1 MTLAARVLL
10 VGSLL
15 LGGMVAVPAVA
26 QEPAAEVDVVNVDYE
41 PADVTIELGEVVRW
55 TFVEGTHTVTA
66 DDGRFD
72 SGTQTSNTTFD
83 VTFNATGTFEY
94 YCAIHSS
101 PDGDRQNGT
110 VMVVDAGE
118 GPVDPEPTE
127 PPATEPPSGPPTDGP
142 LDGTDPVATAL
153 AWSARLPDGGTTTAV
168 VGTAGGFADSL
179 ASGTGQGLLEAPLLL
194 TPRDTLDPR
203 VADELQRLGVTR
215 VIVLG
220 LEAAISTDV
229 EQALGDIVETVERA
243 GGPSRLETARAVAD
257 LVLGDTI
264 PEVLLA
270 RAFGEGSAAFADS
283 LAAGALGAAQG
294 MPVLLVGDTVDEG
307 LRTWLVDHG
316 VERITIIGGTAAVP
330 AAVESDL
337 AATHTVFRAAGP
349 TRTATAASFIGAF
362 PDSVGVAVVEGFGDM
377 AWASGFAAALHAPG
391 GLVLADGGRAALPGD
406 TVEVLFR
413 RGPVVCGPTLTA
425 DLCGQATAAYGRT
438 NLAEPLMAVMDVD
451 QEVQTDPS
459 TPAASGVARMWRSDA
474 GADAL
479 CVDADVWDLSGPIVA
494 AHVHLAPP
502 GESGPVAVPV
512 NLEPVAGQDG
522 RVVGCTRG
530 GDEQAAAVA
539 ALVADPAAHY
549 LNVHT
554 ELNPAGEI
562 RGQVFL
568 PRATSFAALFGANEV
583 PGPGHPDATGSFTLY
598 DTGIAD
604 ELCYAIEWEGLET
617 PVVGAHIHA
626 GSATESG
633 GVVHPIGLGVGS
645 SSARCDGDVDPAV
658 RQSILDDPAGHYANV
673 HTEDF
678 PDGAI
683 RGQLT

>member
-15 LGGMVAVPAVA
+15 LGGLVAVPAAA

-66 DDGRFD
+66 DDERFD
-72 SGTQTSNTTFD
+72 SGTQTSNTTYD
-83 VTFNATGTFEY
+83 VTFNAVGTFEY

-110 VMVVDAGE
+110 VTVVEQGE
-118 GPVDPEPTE
+118 GPGDPEPTE
-127 PPATEPPSGPPTDGP
+127 PPSSEPPIDGP
-142 LDGTDPVATAL
+142 LDGTDPIATSL
-153 AWSARLPDGGTTTAV
+153 AWSARLPDGGATTAF

-179 ASGTGQGLLEAPLLL
+179 ASGTGQGLLDAPLLL

-203 VADELQRLGVTR
+203 VADELRRLGTTR

-220 LEAAISTDV
+220 LEAAIGAEV
-229 EQALGDIVETVERA
+229 EQALADVVDTVDRV

-257 LVLGDTI
+257 LLLGDTI

-283 LAAGALGAAQG
+283 LGAGALGAVQG
-294 MPVLLVGDTVDEG
+294 TPVLLVGDTVDDG
-307 LRTWLVDHG
+307 LRTWLADHG
-316 VERITIIGGTAAVP
+316 VQRITIVGGTAAVP
-330 AAVESDL
+330 AAVEEDL
-337 AATHTVFRAAGP
+337 SSAHTVVRAAGP

-362 PDSVGVAVVEGFGDM
+362 PDAAGVVVVEGFGDT
-377 AWASGFAAALHAPG
+377 AWASGFAAALHAHG
-391 GLVLADGGRAALPGD
+391 GLVLADGGRPALPGD

-413 RGPVVCGPTLTA
+413 RGPVVCGPTLAA
-425 DLCGQATAAYGRT
+425 DLCGQAVAAHGRQDLQ
-438 NLAEPLMAVMDVD
+438 NPLMAVMDVG
-451 QEVQTDPS
+451 QEVATDPA

-474 GADAL
+474 GEDAL
-479 CVDADVWDLSGPIVA
+479 CVDAEVWDLSGPIVA
-494 AHVHLAPP
+494 AHVHVAPP
-502 GESGPVAVPV
+502 GEPGPVAVPV
-512 NLEPVAGQDG
+512 HLEPVAGQDG
-522 RVVGCTRG
+522 RVVGCSRG
-530 GDEQAAAVA
+530 GAEQAQAVA

-554 ELNPAGEI
+554 DLNPAGEI

-568 PRATSFAALFGANEV
+568 PGTSRVAALSGANEV
-583 PGPGHPDATGSFTLY
+583 PGPGHPDATGAFTLH
-598 DTGIAD
+598 DTGVAD
-604 ELCYAIEWEGLET
+604 ELCWSISWEGLDS
-617 PVVGAHIHA
+617 PVTGAHIHA
-626 GSATESG
+626 GTSTESG
-633 GVVHPIGLGVGS
+633 GVVHALNLGPGS
-645 SSARCDGDVDPAV
+645 RSAGCDREVDPSV
-658 RQSILDDPAGHYANV
+658 RTAILADPGGHYVNV